1 MIRPPQGRFIRQLLF
16 FEPGRWKW
24 NVATACIE
32 LHCIGGGGGG
42 LREAALSV
50 QTCSIYHVGFFV
62 FFVYKSKFKKIM
74 GLGRRGGEGGNF
86 TGVIPD
92 IALFC
97 CSGGGG
103 ACRRRGGI
111 ESCRRRG
118 DSSSGGSNTCNVRSR
133 DGIYGGKEGGKE
145 GSGEVGEGI
154 YIY

>member
-1 MIRPPQGRFIRQLLF
+1 MPLHASNCIALGEEEEAYERLLCPYRP
-16 FEPGRWKW
+16 
-24 NVATACIE
+24 VA
-32 LHCIGGGGGG
+32 
-42 LREAALSV
+42 
-50 QTCSIYHVGFFV
+50 SIMLVFFV